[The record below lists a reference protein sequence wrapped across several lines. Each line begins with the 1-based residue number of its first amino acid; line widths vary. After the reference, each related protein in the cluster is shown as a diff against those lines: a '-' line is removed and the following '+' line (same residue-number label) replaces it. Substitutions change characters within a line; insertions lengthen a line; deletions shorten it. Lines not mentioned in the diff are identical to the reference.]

1 MIIDGLNE
9 CTSEES
15 KRIVEIMLDLV
26 ERCDKVERGRLRVLL
41 VSQETTKIRRGL
53 SNTRRDKP
61 MSQILCLSERDT
73 RGDIEIYVKKWVG
86 RIADKY
92 APFSNDMK
100 EYVRNMTVVNSKG

>member
-1 MIIDGLNE
+1 
-9 CTSEES
+9 
-15 KRIVEIMLDLV
+15 
-26 ERCDKVERGRLRVLL
+26 
-41 VSQETTKIRRGL
+41 
-53 SNTRRDKP
+53 